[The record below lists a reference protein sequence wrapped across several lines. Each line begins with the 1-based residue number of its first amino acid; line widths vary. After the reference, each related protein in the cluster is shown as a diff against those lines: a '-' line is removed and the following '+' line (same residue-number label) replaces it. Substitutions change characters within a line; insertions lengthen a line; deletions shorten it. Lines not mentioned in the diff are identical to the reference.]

1 MDYDSAVTLNIGDT
15 VARIG
20 GLDALKALKQCFGG
34 QRIYIPSRKALDAS
48 HPLVE
53 ALGMDLACLVCDEL
67 HRTIQY
73 VPTLGNRW
81 REDAVLWATRAGL
94 RVAKI
99 AQLADCSEAWV
110 YEIAK
115 TARAAGMLPKASRA

>member
-1 MDYDSAVTLNIGDT
+1 MDYDCAVTLKIGDT

-20 GLDALKALKQCFGG
+20 GLDALKALKRCLGG
-34 QRIYIPSRKALDAS
+34 QHIYIPSRKALDAS

-53 ALGMDLACLVCDEL
+53 ALGIDLASLVCDEL
-67 HRTIQY
+67 HRTIHY
-73 VPTLGNRW
+73 VPTLGNKW
-81 REDAVLWATRAGL
+81 REDIILWASMAGL

-110 YEIAK
+110 FKIRGI
-115 TARAAGMLPKASRA
+115 ARAAGMLTKASRA

>member
-1 MDYDSAVTLNIGDT
+1 MDYDSAVTLSISDT

-20 GLDALKALKQCFGG
+20 GVDALKALKLCLGG
-34 QRIYIPSRKALDAS
+34 QRIYVPNRKALDAS

-53 ALGMDLACLVCDEL
+53 ALGMGLACRVCDEL
-67 HRTIQY
+67 HRTSHY
-73 VPTLGNRW
+73 VPAPGSKW
-81 REDAVLWATRAGL
+81 REDAVLWAIRAGL

-110 YEIAK
+110 YRIAK